1 MFIEAFQTSL
11 YIIRGASINALF
23 GIKNLAVLHYE
34 RLMYAKDGRLE
45 RTIIMHGD
53 LGTCVWEFGMWE
65 RVCGDRGCG
74 NVYVWEGGCG
84 QRKVRYL
91 TFKC

>member
-34 RLMYAKDGRLE
+34 RLMYAKDGQLE

-53 LGTCVWEFGMWE
+53 VGTCVWEFGMWE
-65 RVCGDRGCG
+65 SVWGIG
-74 NVYVWEGGCG
+74 NVGTVCG
-84 QRKVRYL
+84 QRIVRYL